1 MSNKNLLLAFV
12 ICLLTLCGVLYFSAS
27 GTALSTA
34 QIVVISLG
42 ALAWLGLFLFAR
54 QPANQ
59 ELNSLHSK
67 GSANTLTQ
75 EFSGLISS
83 MQTEL
88 GAQISATDAELKQ
101 VKTLMDGAIDDLVDS
116 FISLEAST
124 RTEQK
129 LVMLLVSSQN
139 VNDKDELNP
148 FREMQLK
155 SKQLLLETSQ
165 HLNKMIKDAKQ
176 NETACKSIANMEKTV
191 EKSVGNLELS
201 LSKFGKT
208 ADAALVDK
216 VRESAKAMHSAI
228 NDASKVANKLHSN
241 SKLLS
246 EESKEVADKVATMI
260 KENGNNMTM
269 VADEIAATSQQ
280 IEKDVQM
287 AVKSLQFQDM
297 TSQLITQCGERQK
310 IMQDVLDTI
319 NSINHDSTS
328 KISLSDLQ
336 TKLANA
342 NAELKQ
348 ASKVRMKQFNVDGG
362 SVELF

>member
-12 ICLLTLCGVLYFSAS
+12 ISLLTLFGVLFFSAS

-34 QIVVISLG
+34 QIVTICLG
-42 ALAWLGLFLFAR
+42 AIAWLGLFLFTR
-54 QPANQ
+54 QAASS
-59 ELNSLHSK
+59 LNAK
-67 GSANTLTQ
+67 DSANTFTQ

-88 GAQISATDAELKQ
+88 GAQISATDTELKQ
-101 VKTLMDGAIDDLVDS
+101 VKSLMDGAIDDLVDS
-116 FISLEAST
+116 FISLESST
-124 RTEQK
+124 RIEQK

-176 NETACKSIANMEKTV
+176 NETACKSIANMEKSV
-191 EKSVGNLELS
+191 EKSIENLELS

-208 ADAALVDK
+208 ADVALVDS
-216 VRESAKAMHSAI
+216 VHESAKAMHSAI
-228 NDASKVANKLHSN
+228 SNATVVANKLHSN

-246 EESKEVADKVATMI
+246 IESKEVADKVATMI
-260 KENGNNMTM
+260 EESGNNMTM

-280 IEKDVQM
+280 IEKDVQV

-297 TSQLITQCGERQK
+297 TTQLITQCGERQK

-319 NSINHDSTS
+319 NSINHDNTG
-328 KISLSDLQ
+328 KTSLSDLQ

-342 NAELKQ
+342 HAELKQ